1 MRAIVRD
8 GQSVQFSTSHPA
20 PMPQD
25 GHAIVRVRKAGVSA
39 TDVQVAHGLFDF
51 NGVLGHEFVGVVE
64 SVSSPANGLVG
75 RRVVGA
81 IADRCGRCEMCLA
94 GLRDHCRQRTLLGL
108 RGRDGC
114 FADRLAVRVEN
125 LVPVPDDVDDDRA
138 VFAHVVA
145 SALQARRQ
153 LTIEGKPFI
162 TILGDG
168 PLGLVTAQIMVRLNA
183 SVRVI
188 GRYSQKL
195 AICEKWG
202 VKHRHADDIGRRA
215 DQDIVVECT
224 GSPDGFALAARL
236 VRPRGTIV
244 LKTLHA
250 DWDRRQIGADLTPL
264 VMNEINV
271 IGSAHGPL
279 GEALGVLQRHEV
291 DVVSLIGRR
300 MSLGDGV
307 AILKAAAQPGAL
319 KVLVD
324 VA

>member
-1 MRAIVRD
+1 
-8 GQSVQFSTSHPA
+8 
-20 PMPQD
+20 
-25 GHAIVRVRKAGVSA
+25 
-39 TDVQVAHGLFDF
+39 
-51 NGVLGHEFVGVVE
+51 
-64 SVSSPANGLVG
+64 
-75 RRVVGA
+75 
-81 IADRCGRCEMCLA
+81 
-94 GLRDHCRQRTLLGL
+94 
-108 RGRDGC
+108 
-114 FADRLAVRVEN
+114 
-125 LVPVPDDVDDDRA
+125 
-138 VFAHVVA
+138 
-145 SALQARRQ
+145 
-153 LTIEGKPFI
+153 
-162 TILGDG
+162 
-168 PLGLVTAQIMVRLNA
+168 
-183 SVRVI
+183 VRVI